1 MRSSYKN
8 AGVLECPE
16 FDLRMTLESGQTFHW
31 TEHEGG
37 FTGCIGSEAVFVRQE
52 GTLIHYLGPSEELIR
67 HYFALDHDLALIRAS
82 CKGHAAAHEAAIA
95 CKGLRIMRQPHWECL
110 ATFILSP
117 MKQVAHIRQM
127 SLALRTTY
135 GKRIPGTPVP
145 SFPSAEA
152 LSLASE
158 SDLRKCGLGFR
169 AKGLLGTAKLIAE
182 GKFHPDSLV
191 SMETDEARSALCTL
205 PGIGRKVAN
214 CILLFAYERLEA
226 VPVDVWIGRILGS
239 FRSPK
244 SRKVTPEQL
253 EHYGERLLG
262 PYAGY
267 IQQYLFH
274 QARTGKLKLPEK
286 RHDGRVSSKRPK
298 RQSAVKAVQKTAKQ
312 RKKPVAA

>member
-1 MRSSYKN
+1 MRSSSKN
-8 AGVLECPE
+8 AGVMECPE

-31 TEHEGG
+31 TEQEGG
-37 FTGCIGSEAVFVRQE
+37 FTGCIDSEAVFVRQE
-52 GTLIHYLGPSEELIR
+52 GNLLHYRGPSEECLR
-67 HYFALDHDLALIRAS
+67 RYFALDHDLELIRAS
-82 CKGHAAAHEAAIA
+82 CKGHASAHEAAIA

-127 SLALRTTY
+127 SFALRTTY

-145 SFPSAEA
+145 AFPSAE
-152 LSLASE
+152 SLASASE

-169 AKGLLGTAKLIAE
+169 AKGLLGTARLVAE
-182 GKFHPDSLV
+182 GEFHPDSLV
-191 SMETDEARSALCTL
+191 GMETDEARAALCTL

-239 FRSPK
+239 FRSSK
-244 SRKVTPEQL
+244 SGKATPEQL
-253 EHYGERLLG
+253 ERYGERLLG

-274 QARTGKLKLPEK
+274 QARTGKLKLPA
-286 RHDGRVSSKRPK
+286 R
-298 RQSAVKAVQKTAKQ
+298 RQSGVNAVQKSSKQ